1 MWASK
6 SHSLQMAG
14 PGFSTKVKLVFL
26 SFPTTK
32 LLLGFFIHSHRH
44 TYTHTHTLICI
55 AFSLSVEQISH
66 LALKKSISTIIRW
79 HSGLI
84 KKNCLGI
91 PWWSSGWESACQCR
105 GHRFN
110 PWSGKIPHA
119 TEQQSL
125 WATIT
130 EACLPRVCAP
140 QQEKPRQWEAR
151 TLLQALTP
159 TQQLE
164 KVLAAIEIQCSQK

>member
-1 MWASK
+1 MTEFYVVTKTWASK
-6 SHSLQMAG
+6 SHNLQMAG

-32 LLLGFFIHSHRH
+32 ILLGFFIHAHQH
-44 TYTHTHTLICI
+44 KYTHTHTLICI
-55 AFSLSVEQISH
+55 ALSLSHTMDVEQISH
-66 LALKKSISTIIRW
+66 LALKKSVSTIIRW

-91 PWWSSGWESACQCR
+91 PSGWESACQCR

-119 TEQQSL
+119 TEQLSL
-125 WATIT
+125 WATIP
-130 EACLPRVCAP
+130 EARLPRVCAP
-140 QQEKPRQWEAR
+140 KQERPLKWEAQA
-151 TLLQALTP
+151 LLQTVTP
-159 TQQLE
+159 
-164 KVLAAIEIQCSQK
+164 AQCN